1 MKVSKTLSALFVI
14 AMLAPMPAAASGL
27 ADLDQRR
34 PARQSVEMLRARVA
48 ERRALMA
55 ERRKTQ
61 LKRSESLRAEQREQ
75 TLSSARGHNQLPRR
89 LKRLKMRL
97 ERRRAIR
104 RSERF

>member
-1 MKVSKTLSALFVI
+1 MKISKTLSALFVI

-27 ADLDQRR
+27 TNLDQGRS
-34 PARQSVEMLRARVA
+34 ARKSVETLRERVA

-61 LKRSESLRAEQREQ
+61 VKRSESLRTEKREQ
-75 TLSSARGHNQLPRR
+75 KLSSARGHNQLQRR
-89 LKRLKMRL
+89 LKRLKLRL

-104 RSERF
+104 RFQRS